1 MVYILELKTTQAA
14 SIKIVTDAIN
24 SLLTDANF
32 EFYPYYI
39 DDNISEQNIDKTEY
53 SQVTNNNL
61 PSTSIATSSPIDL
74 PLENHTSISDELQYS
89 PKCKN
94 EPGEKVKTFSSNEP
108 SSFESSG
115 KIVNEPGEKVKTFS
129 SNEPSVNSKEN
140 RDSISGKKSKTSID
154 HDDTLYDKVT
164 SLSQSGA
171 QSSTNI
177 IGNKKTIGGVVLKE
191 VNKTGKIL
199 VYMRLDANK
208 FDVYKYNYHKK
219 KLTLGIDIGNLLKC
233 LKCMSH
239 FDTMSWLVDDDDIN
253 KLIVILESVEKR
265 EKKTFK
271 LNLMDIEEETYD
283 ITPIQ
288 FPYSIT
294 LPSQDFH
301 KYCKDMAASTDK
313 IEIKATSKKLFFSG
327 KGEIG
332 NLEFEVGE
340 TNGGL
345 SIISTISNINEIVQG
360 LFELKFLL
368 IFTKCT
374 NLCNQVTLFL
384 KNDYPIIVTYQIAA
398 LGEIKLV
405 LSPSKSE

>member
-14 SIKIVTDAIN
+14 AIKIVTDAIN

-32 EFYPYYI
+32 DFYPYYI
-39 DDNISEQNIDKTEY
+39 EDENENSSSETAAAENNDK
-53 SQVTNNNL
+53 
-61 PSTSIATSSPIDL
+61 
-74 PLENHTSISDELQYS
+74 
-89 PKCKN
+89 
-94 EPGEKVKTFSSNEP
+94 
-108 SSFESSG
+108 
-115 KIVNEPGEKVKTFS
+115 
-129 SNEPSVNSKEN
+129 
-140 RDSISGKKSKTSID
+140 KK
-154 HDDTLYDKVT
+154 
-164 SLSQSGA
+164 
-171 QSSTNI
+171 
-177 IGNKKTIGGVVLKE
+177 IGGVILKE

-199 VYMRLDANK
+199 IYMRLDADK
-208 FDVYKYNYHKK
+208 FDVYNYNYHKN
-219 KLTLGIDIGNLLKC
+219 KLSLGIDIGNLLKC
-233 LKCMSH
+233 LKCMNH
-239 FDTMSWLVDDDDIN
+239 FDTMTWLVDDDDIN
-253 KLIVILESVEKR
+253 KLIIVLESNERK

-271 LNLMDIEEETYD
+271 LNLMDIEEETYH

-313 IEIKATSKKLFFSG
+313 IEIKATSNKLFFSG

-332 NLEFEVGE
+332 NIEFEVGE

-345 SIISTISNINEIVQG
+345 SIISTISNTNEIVQG

-405 LSPSKSE
+405 LSPSKSD

>member
-14 SIKIVTDAIN
+14 AIKIVTDAVN

-32 EFYPYYI
+32 DFYPYYI
-39 DDNISEQNIDKTEY
+39 ENTDSDDESDNDSGSE
-53 SQVTNNNL
+53 S
-61 PSTSIATSSPIDL
+61 
-74 PLENHTSISDELQYS
+74 ENDSNYESDSENESSDEESEDNKVMKMKKKNKSKANKKQANKEKKDVA
-89 PKCKN
+89 PKDKKD
-94 EPGEKVKTFSSNEP
+94 EPSEGEK
-108 SSFESSG
+108 
-115 KIVNEPGEKVKTFS
+115 
-129 SNEPSVNSKEN
+129 
-140 RDSISGKKSKTSID
+140 
-154 HDDTLYDKVT
+154 
-164 SLSQSGA
+164 
-171 QSSTNI
+171 
-177 IGNKKTIGGVVLKE
+177 KKTIGGVVLKE

-199 VYMRLDANK
+199 VYMRLDADK
-208 FDVYKYNYHKK
+208 FEVYKYNYHKK
-219 KLTLGIDIGNLLKC
+219 KLSLGIDIGNLLKC

-239 FDTMSWLVDDDDIN
+239 FDTMTWLVDDEDIN
-253 KLIVILESVEKR
+253 KLIVVLESAERK

-301 KYCKDMAASTDK
+301 KYCKDMAGSTDK
-313 IEIKATSKKLFFSG
+313 IEIKATSNKLFFSG

-332 NLEFEVGE
+332 NIEFEVGE

-345 SIISTISNINEIVQG
+345 SIVSTTNNTNEIVQG

-374 NLCNQVTLFL
+374 NLCNQVTMFL
-384 KNDYPIIVTYQIAA
+384 KNDYPIIITYQIAA

-405 LSPSKSE
+405 LSPTKSD

>member
-14 SIKIVTDAIN
+14 AMKIVTDAIN

-32 EFYPYYI
+32 DFYPYYI
-39 DDNISEQNIDKTEY
+39 EESEDTDNDSKDSDTENDYESESDNNNSDDSNNDSDSDSEQYLK
-53 SQVTNNNL
+53 
-61 PSTSIATSSPIDL
+61 
-74 PLENHTSISDELQYS
+74 
-89 PKCKN
+89 K
-94 EPGEKVKTFSSNEP
+94 
-108 SSFESSG
+108 
-115 KIVNEPGEKVKTFS
+115 KITKK
-129 SNEPSVNSKEN
+129 NSK
-140 RDSISGKKSKTSID
+140 DKAKTDKKLKKE
-154 HDDTLYDKVT
+154 DKVVEKEGE
-164 SLSQSGA
+164 SEEK
-171 QSSTNI
+171 
-177 IGNKKTIGGVVLKE
+177 KKTIGGVVLKE

-199 VYMRLDANK
+199 VYMRLDADK
-208 FDVYKYNYHKK
+208 FDIYKYSYHKK

-239 FDTMSWLVDDDDIN
+239 FDTMSWLVDDEDIN
-253 KLIVILESVEKR
+253 KLIVVLESVERK

-294 LPSQDFH
+294 LPSPDFH
-301 KYCKDMAASTDK
+301 KYCKDMAGSTDK

-332 NLEFEVGE
+332 NVEFEVGE

-345 SIISTISNINEIVQG
+345 QIVSTTNNTNEIVQG

-405 LSPSKSE
+405 LSPSKAD

>member
-1 MVYILELKTTQAA
+1 MVYVLELKTTQATA
-14 SIKIVTDAIN
+14 IKIVTDAIN

-32 EFYPYYI
+32 YFYPYYI
-39 DDNISEQNIDKTEY
+39 NNNEDNDEDENSNSYNEDEEDSNSSNDDNTDSEQYIKKKITKKQQNKKLSDENIE
-53 SQVTNNNL
+53 NNNENE
-61 PSTSIATSSPIDL
+61 DL
-74 PLENHTSISDELQYS
+74 
-89 PKCKN
+89 
-94 EPGEKVKTFSSNEP
+94 EK
-108 SSFESSG
+108 
-115 KIVNEPGEKVKTFS
+115 
-129 SNEPSVNSKEN
+129 
-140 RDSISGKKSKTSID
+140 
-154 HDDTLYDKVT
+154 
-164 SLSQSGA
+164 
-171 QSSTNI
+171 
-177 IGNKKTIGGVVLKE
+177 KKTVGGVIIKE

-199 VYMRLDANK
+199 VYMKLDADK

-239 FDTMSWLVDDDDIN
+239 FDTMTWLVDDEDIN
-253 KLIVILESVEKR
+253 KLIVVLESVERK

-294 LPSQDFH
+294 MPSSDFH
-301 KYCKDMAASTDK
+301 KYCKDMSGSTEK

-332 NLEFEVGE
+332 NVEFEVGE

-345 SIISTISNINEIVQG
+345 QIVSTTSNTNEIVQG
-360 LFELKFLL
+360 LFDLKFLI
-368 IFTKCT
+368 IFAKCT
-374 NLCNQVTLFL
+374 NLCNQVVLFL
-384 KNDYPIIVTYQIAA
+384 KNDYPIIVTYQVAA

-405 LSPSKSE
+405 LSPSKAD

>member
-14 SIKIVTDAIN
+14 AIKIVTDAIN

-32 EFYPYYI
+32 DFYPYYI
-39 DDNISEQNIDKTEY
+39 ENDSSKDNLSDNE
-53 SQVTNNNL
+53 NNNY
-61 PSTSIATSSPIDL
+61 
-74 PLENHTSISDELQYS
+74 ESD
-89 PKCKN
+89 
-94 EPGEKVKTFSSNEP
+94 SN
-108 SSFESSG
+108 SESSDNTIT
-115 KIVNEPGEKVKTFS
+115 KKNQKS
-129 SNEPSVNSKEN
+129 
-140 RDSISGKKSKTSID
+140 DSE
-154 HDDTLYDKVT
+154 
-164 SLSQSGA
+164 
-171 QSSTNI
+171 
-177 IGNKKTIGGVVLKE
+177 KKTIGGVILKE

-199 VYMRLDANK
+199 VYMRLDADK
-208 FDVYKYNYHKK
+208 FEVYKYNYHKK
-219 KLTLGIDIGNLLKC
+219 KLSLGIDIGNLLKC

-239 FDTMSWLVDDDDIN
+239 FDTMTWLVDDEDIN
-253 KLIVILESVEKR
+253 KLIVILESAERK

-283 ITPIQ
+283 ISPIQ

-301 KYCKDMAASTDK
+301 KYCKDMASSTDK
-313 IEIKATSKKLFFSG
+313 IEIKATSNKLFFSG

-332 NLEFEVGE
+332 NVEFEVGE

-345 SIISTISNINEIVQG
+345 SIISTTNNTNEIVQG

-374 NLCNQVTLFL
+374 NLCNQVTMFL
-384 KNDYPIIVTYQIAA
+384 KNDYPIIITYQIAA

-405 LSPSKSE
+405 LSPTKSD

>member
-14 SIKIVTDAIN
+14 AIKIVTDAIN

-32 EFYPYYI
+32 DFYPYYI
-39 DDNISEQNIDKTEY
+39 EKNDSDNDSESDKKNYE
-53 SQVTNNNL
+53 SESDNESSDEKSKVTNKNN
-61 PSTSIATSSPIDL
+61 T
-74 PLENHTSISDELQYS
+74 N
-89 PKCKN
+89 
-94 EPGEKVKTFSSNEP
+94 
-108 SSFESSG
+108 
-115 KIVNEPGEKVKTFS
+115 
-129 SNEPSVNSKEN
+129 
-140 RDSISGKKSKTSID
+140 
-154 HDDTLYDKVT
+154 DK
-164 SLSQSGA
+164 
-171 QSSTNI
+171 
-177 IGNKKTIGGVVLKE
+177 KKTIGGVVLKE

-199 VYMRLDANK
+199 VYMRLDADK
-208 FDVYKYNYHKK
+208 FEVYKYNYHKK
-219 KLTLGIDIGNLLKC
+219 KLSLGIDIGNLLKC

-239 FDTMSWLVDDDDIN
+239 FDTMTWLVDDEDIN
-253 KLIVILESVEKR
+253 KLIVILESAERK

-283 ITPIQ
+283 ISPIQ

-301 KYCKDMAASTDK
+301 KYCKDMAGSTEK
-313 IEIKATSKKLFFSG
+313 IEIKATSNKLIFSG

-332 NLEFEVGE
+332 NIEFEVGE

-345 SIISTISNINEIVQG
+345 SIVSTTNNTNEIVQG

-374 NLCNQVTLFL
+374 NLCNQVTIFI
-384 KNDYPIIVTYQIAA
+384 KNDYPIIITYQIAA

-405 LSPSKSE
+405 LSPTKSD

>member
-14 SIKIVTDAIN
+14 AIKIVVDAVN

-32 EFYPYYI
+32 DFYPYHI
-39 DDNISEQNIDKTEY
+39 DNSIKDENYESDSSDNT
-53 SQVTNNNL
+53 
-61 PSTSIATSSPIDL
+61 
-74 PLENHTSISDELQYS
+74 SDEEAES
-89 PKCKN
+89 EAKETTDVPTETAPK
-94 EPGEKVKTFSSNEP
+94 
-108 SSFESSG
+108 
-115 KIVNEPGEKVKTFS
+115 
-129 SNEPSVNSKEN
+129 
-140 RDSISGKKSKTSID
+140 
-154 HDDTLYDKVT
+154 
-164 SLSQSGA
+164 
-171 QSSTNI
+171 
-177 IGNKKTIGGVVLKE
+177 KKTVGGMVLKE

-199 VYMRLDANK
+199 VYMRLDADK

-219 KLTLGIDIGNLLKC
+219 KLTLGIDISNLLKC

-239 FDTMSWLVDDDDIN
+239 FDTMTWLVDDEDIN
-253 KLIVILESVEKR
+253 KLIIILESNERK

-294 LPSQDFH
+294 LPSQDLH

-313 IEIKATSKKLFFSG
+313 IDIKATSNKLFFSG
-327 KGEIG
+327 KGGIG
-332 NLEFEVGE
+332 NIEFEVGE

-345 SIISTISNINEIVQG
+345 SIVSTTSNTNEIVQG

-405 LSPSKSE
+405 LSPSKAD

>member
-14 SIKIVTDAIN
+14 AMKIVTDAIN

-32 EFYPYYI
+32 DFYPYYI
-39 DDNISEQNIDKTEY
+39 EEGEESDDESKNSDTDNDYESE
-53 SQVTNNNL
+53 
-61 PSTSIATSSPIDL
+61 
-74 PLENHTSISDELQYS
+74 SDDADS
-89 PKCKN
+89 D
-94 EPGEKVKTFSSNEP
+94 SSNED
-108 SSFESSG
+108 SDSEQYIKK
-115 KIVNEPGEKVKTFS
+115 KITKK
-129 SNEPSVNSKEN
+129 NSKAN
-140 RDSISGKKSKTSID
+140 AKSKPNKNS
-154 HDDTLYDKVT
+154 DKPEEKA
-164 SLSQSGA
+164 GEEK
-171 QSSTNI
+171 
-177 IGNKKTIGGVVLKE
+177 KKTIGGVVLKE

-199 VYMRLDANK
+199 VYMRLDADK

-239 FDTMSWLVDDDDIN
+239 FDTMSWLVDDEDIN
-253 KLIVILESVEKR
+253 KLIVVLESVERK

-294 LPSQDFH
+294 LPSPDFH
-301 KYCKDMAASTDK
+301 KYCKDMAGSTDK

-332 NLEFEVGE
+332 NVEFEVGE

-345 SIISTISNINEIVQG
+345 QIVSTTSNTNEIVQG

-405 LSPSKSE
+405 LSPSKAD

>member
-39 DDNISEQNIDKTEY
+39 DDNISEQYIDKTDQSEY
-53 SQVTNNNL
+53 S
-61 PSTSIATSSPIDL
+61 
-74 PLENHTSISDELQYS
+74 PL
-89 PKCKN
+89 
-94 EPGEKVKTFSSNEP
+94 SSNMHQYDNP
-108 SSFESSG
+108 SCSNVILDDSS
-115 KIVNEPGEKVKTFS
+115 VFP
-129 SNEPSVNSKEN
+129 KEN
-140 RDSISGKKSKTSID
+140 NSRVGKKSKIKLEGYSSLESGETVKSTILSKDNIEQREDKLNTSEISD
-154 HDDTLYDKVT
+154 NVYEVLDTTEISKTLLDNKECKT
-164 SLSQSGA
+164 NDLLHSTR

-177 IGNKKTIGGVVLKE
+177 IENKRTIGGVVLKE

-345 SIISTISNINEIVQG
+345 SIVSTTANINEIVQG